1 MNDRDGEAGHLALPF
16 GDAPEHVGVRRKQA
30 PPGGGRH
37 LFADLGLVEG
47 DIAGP
52 KAPPS
57 RLVLRPRVANEQGV

>member
-1 MNDRDGEAGHLALPF
+1 MIETVKPATSPCHSAMRPSMLR
-16 GDAPEHVGVRRKQA
+16 VRRKQA

-37 LFADLGLVEG
+37 VLADLGLVEG
-47 DIAGP
+47 DISGP